1 MRSVGEVGVWPHAV
15 MTGHAHSY
23 QRFTRH
29 RSDGTEIPY
38 IICGNGG
45 HNVQKLKSVNGI
57 PLRVPQILQSKTA
70 NDDQVTFE
78 SYDDT
83 NYVYLRLIVDS
94 KQLLIEYHLASDGI
108 QAKTPDDSVTIDL
121 ATRKRTTYSA
131 NDLGLPA
138 RTERTRQLYSK
149 KSESAISAKKRH

>member
-1 MRSVGEVGVWPHAV
+1 LP
-15 MTGHAHSY
+15 
-23 QRFTRH
+23 H

-83 NYVYLRLIVDS
+83 NYGYLRLIVDS
-94 KQLLIEYHLASDGI
+94 KQLRIEYHPASDGV

-131 NDLGLPA
+131 NDLGLQA
-138 RTERTRQLYSK
+138 RAETVRQLYSK